1 MSNVAATPYT
11 GPLEFSLKDCEADL
25 VDLAPG
31 AMSHLRF
38 EHDGLADALAEIAG
52 SVPALGAEAGIPSKV
67 HQRILDANAIIE
79 KLAAHEGVLAKA
91 LEIVRESRAKKVHER
106 ENDIASIVDAV
117 KSRARR
123 GDDKALLNA
132 FEKTLKYNAQVAE
145 KAAKTRRKNA
155 EAEKVATP
163 TG

>member
-1 MSNVAATPYT
+1 MSNVAAKPYT

-38 EHDGLADALAEIAG
+38 EHDGLADVLAELAT
-52 SVPALGAEAGIPSKV
+52 SVPALGDEAGISPKV
-67 HQRILDANAIIE
+67 YQRLLDSNASID
-79 KLAAHEGVLAKA
+79 KLAAHELVLAKA
-91 LEIVRESRAKKVHER
+91 LEVVRESRAKKVHER
-106 ENDIASIVDAV
+106 ENDIAAIVDSA
-117 KSRARR
+117 KSTARR
-123 GDDKALLNA
+123 GGDKGLLAA
-132 FEKTLKYNAQVAE
+132 FEKTIKYNAQVAE

-155 EAEKVATP
+155 EAVKPAAP

>member
-1 MSNVAATPYT
+1 MSSVVAKPYP

-31 AMSHLRF
+31 AMSHLRS
-38 EHDGLADALAEIAG
+38 EHEGLAEVFAELAV
-52 SVPALGAEAGIPSKV
+52 SMPAFGNEAGIPPKV
-67 HQRILDANAIIE
+67 HQRLLDSNDSID
-79 KLAAHEGVLAKA
+79 KLAGHEAVLAKA
-91 LEIVRESRAKKVHER
+91 LEVVRESRAKKVHER

-123 GDDKALLNA
+123 GADKALLNA
-132 FEKTLKYNAQVAE
+132 FEKTIKYNAQIAE

-155 EAEKVATP
+155 EAAKATP
-163 TG
+163 TTD